1 MREWVRVFKDGISI
15 ENPLTI
21 LMIGLCA
28 TLAVSTQVQGS
39 LFMGIAV
46 IFVLVMS
53 NVLVSAF
60 RRFIPNEVRIPVFI
74 VIIASF
80 VTIVDLVMK
89 AFFPPIYAIL
99 GIWIP
104 LIVVNCIILGRAE
117 AFAACRYA
125 IERLKQVAPVW
136 KRECFEDGSAWV
148 EGAAVD
154 ARYRNVPELRRC
166 FALQAVFHFHPLAI
180 EDCHSNIQRPK
191 IDEDD
196 DHLFI
201 VMQFPVFDKQNRIT
215 RPSEVDVFIG
225 EDYVVTVHC
234 NGDLKPLSAFFREC
248 QMRDESRAAY
258 LGRSSGY
265 LLYHI
270 IDRLVNYC
278 FPILNHI
285 S

>member
-117 AFAACRYA
+117 AFAYHNPVGLAVADGLGMGVGFSMVIVVLAFIREFFGTGKVMFFGDAVLSMPAGYQA
-125 IERLKQVAPVW
+125 PGILMLFPGAFITFGFMIAAAKWFNERT
-136 KRECFEDGSAWV
+136 
-148 EGAAVD
+148 
-154 ARYRNVPELRRC
+154 AR
-166 FALQAVFHFHPLAI
+166 
-180 EDCHSNIQRPK
+180 K
-191 IDEDD
+191 
-196 DHLFI
+196 
-201 VMQFPVFDKQNRIT
+201 
-215 RPSEVDVFIG
+215 
-225 EDYVVTVHC
+225 
-234 NGDLKPLSAFFREC
+234 
-248 QMRDESRAAY
+248 
-258 LGRSSGY
+258 GR
-265 LLYHI
+265 
-270 IDRLVNYC
+270 
-278 FPILNHI
+278 
-285 S
+285 